1 MIQATRQAGAGTII
15 ISCSDPRLNPYSV
28 FGIDPTIKGVTMIR
42 NAGGRAMDA
51 VRSISI
57 LQTIGNAKTVVVMH
71 HTGERLAV
79 GEILY
84 KVLQLTWD

>member
-84 KVLQLTWD
+84 KALQLTWD